1 MIFRAA
7 RFMTV
12 LIAGSAVA
20 SLGAAQPQPAPPRPL
35 AHADVLV
42 LHKIR
47 TQQDQPGNLAFVDLA
62 TGQVVDRVPVGR
74 EPHEVAVSS
83 DGRWAL
89 ATNTG
94 ANSNAGN
101 SLSLVD
107 LRTRKEA
114 RRIDLGPLTSPH
126 GVWFQGGLFYF
137 TAEGAK
143 AIGAYDPERDR
154 VTWIQGTGQ
163 DTTHNLVVSQDGRM
177 IFAANRGSNTVSM
190 FERTGAPGA
199 YGAWRHTIIAVC
211 EAPQGLDLSPDG
223 KQLWAGCR
231 RSNQVAVID
240 TAARTVVSTFP
251 TGSTQLARVRF
262 TPDGKRVLLADLGKG
277 ELTIWDA
284 ATHTELKRLK
294 LGSYAEGILITPD
307 GKRALIGVTTDD
319 NVAEIDLAT
328 MEVTRRLQTGLG
340 PDGMAWIGNR

>member
-1 MIFRAA
+1 
-7 RFMTV
+7 MT
-12 LIAGSAVA
+12 
-20 SLGAAQPQPAPPRPL
+20 AAQPQPAPPPL

-47 TQQDQPGNLAFVDLA
+47 SQQDQPGNLAFVDLA
-62 TGQVVDRVPVGR
+62 TGKVVDRVPLGR

-83 DGRWAL
+83 DGKWAL

-101 SLSLVD
+101 TLSLID
-107 LRTRKEA
+107 LGTRKEL

-126 GVWFQGGLFYF
+126 GVWFESGVFYF

-163 DTTHNLVVSQDGRM
+163 DTTHNLVAGKDGRT
-177 IFAANRGSNTVSM
+177 IFAANRGANTVSM
-190 FERTGAPGA
+190 FERTGAPGG
-199 YGAWRHTIIAVC
+199 YGAWRHTIIPVC
-211 EAPQGLDLSPDG
+211 EGPQGLDLSPDG

-231 RSNQVAVID
+231 RGNQIAVID
-240 TAARTVVSTFP
+240 TATKAVVSTFP

-284 ATHTELKRLK
+284 ATRAELKRLK

-328 MEVTRRLQTGLG
+328 MEVTRRLSTGQG
-340 PDGMAWIGNR
+340 PDGMDWIGGR